1 MFYKVNLSGFSL
13 QRYQISV
20 LQMAVF
26 ILEDDEVVQMTLTLL
41 VKVM

>member
-20 LQMAVF
+20 RQMAVF
-26 ILEDDEVVQMTLTLL
+26 ILEDGEVSRPDDLNAFS
-41 VKVM
+41 